1 MSKKDARR
9 PPAAPVETV
18 PRRLVVGVD
27 ALAGGIE
34 ALAALLSSP
43 PADLRIPHVVTQR
56 LSPTDRR
63 RLVELIRRETTLTV
77 KEVEHG
83 EVPAGDTVYLA
94 PTSHSVAMRDGKFE
108 LRVPATVPGEAQPVV
123 AFEVLPAIAARAKKA
138 APADGLA
145 EAQSADLRATCEHLR
160 SAIDELGARNLELE
174 RLILDLSS
182 MLDCIGFP
190 VLEVDEQLRLTRF
203 NRAAA
208 RLLHLQDAQ
217 LGSHFG
223 RIELPAWAAELTRH
237 VLLAPS
243 RRAPRAL
250 NLSDGERHFSLVSYR
265 GAAAPERSNRAVL
278 CLVDTTRADAV
289 AQVLCDQ
296 QEQSMAILNSSAD
309 AIRLLDREGKLVF
322 ANDALFALLGLPHP
336 RRNNGRAIP
345 RIPAAIARGWREQ
358 DRRALKGSA
367 SFSLVEERVRVG
379 AGERLL
385 ETRRVPI
392 LGEDGE
398 IRLLCATS
406 SDVTERRRDEAQ
418 LRLAAQVFEAS
429 GEAIMITDAVGS
441 IISVNPAFTRIT
453 GYAPDEVIG
462 RTPRV
467 LNSGRQDETFYR
479 QMWKAIGESGR
490 WQGEI
495 WNRRK
500 NGEVFPEWVS
510 ISAVADDG
518 DGGRPRNYI
527 AIYTDI
533 SERKAAEERVRHL
546 AQYDFLTDLPNRAL
560 FADRLKQAIGA
571 AQRDGSRLALMF
583 IDLDHFKTINDSLGH
598 NVGDMLLREV
608 AQRLASVI
616 RVSDTVSRQG
626 GDEFLVLTP
635 GIDSPTDAAYIA
647 RKLTES
653 IAEPFHL
660 EGHKLVVTPSIGIA
674 LFPDDGS
681 DMGNLIR
688 NADAAMYHAKQH
700 GRNAYQFF
708 TADMNARAME
718 RLTME
723 THLRHAIEARQ
734 LVLYYQPQVS
744 LASGA
749 IVAVEALIRWN
760 HPELGLVLPARFIP
774 VAEET
779 GQVASIG
786 EWVLRTATAQ
796 IMSWQSRG
804 MPRVPVAVNLS
815 ALQFKQGRLHDQ
827 VAEALAAVGLEPRYL
842 QLEMTESVL
851 MTEGEATAAT
861 MAALRAMEIEFAI
874 DDFGTGYS
882 SLAYLNRFRVGKLKI
897 DQSFI
902 RDLRSGND
910 SRKIVAAIIGLAKSL
925 GLRVLAEGV
934 ETDWQADF
942 LRASGCDEVQGFLF
956 GRPMA
961 ATHFEDL
968 LASGRFDVGG
978 VLDS

>member
-1 MSKKDARR
+1 MKA
-9 PPAAPVETV
+9 PPAH
-18 PRRLVVGVD
+18 LVVGVGSP
-27 ALAGGIE
+27 AGGME
-34 ALAALLSSP
+34 ALAALFGNL
-43 PADLRIPHVVTQR
+43 PADQHISCVVGHC
-56 LSPTDRR
+56 LSPSDRR
-63 RLVELIRRETTLTV
+63 RLVELIGRETGMTV
-77 KEVEHG
+77 KEIEPG
-83 EVPAGDTVYLA
+83 EVAAGNTVYVA
-94 PTSHSVAMRDGKFE
+94 PANHGVVLRDGK
-108 LRVPATVPGEAQPVV
+108 LHLLARAADKDGAAMVV
-123 AFEVLPAIAARAKKA
+123 AIEPQPAIAG
-138 APADGLA
+138 PAQVVSPGDRPEFELDDDSPG
-145 EAQSADLRATCEHLR
+145 TPEHLQ
-160 SAIDELGARNLELE
+160 SLIDELATVNGELVAENFELE
-174 RLILDLSS
+174 RQNHDLSS
-182 MLDCIGFP
+182 LLNTIGLP
-190 VLEVDEQLRLTRF
+190 VLEVDADLRLTRF
-203 NRAAA
+203 NEAAA
-208 RLLHLQDAQ
+208 RLLQ
-217 LGSHFG
+217 LRDTEPGSRFSH
-223 RIELPAWAAELTRH
+223 IELPAWAAELTRH
-237 VLLAPS
+237 VSLLFS

-250 NLSDGERHFSLVSYR
+250 HLSDGRRRFSLVSYAA
-265 GAAAPERSNRAVL
+265 AAAPGGTSRAVL
-278 CLVDTTRADAV
+278 CLVDTTRADAT
-289 AQVLCDQ
+289 AQVLSDQ
-296 QEQSMAILNSSAD
+296 QEQLMAILNSSAD
-309 AIRLLDREGKLVF
+309 AIRLLDREGRLVY
-322 ANDALFALLGLPHP
+322 ANDALFSLLDLPQ
-336 RRNNGRAIP
+336 RRRGNGGAIP
-345 RIPAAIARGWREQ
+345 RIPAAIARGWREH
-358 DRRALKGSA
+358 DRRALAGSDSCA
-367 SFSLVEERVRVG
+367 LVEERVQVG
-379 AGERLL
+379 ASERLL

-392 LGEDGE
+392 RGEDGE

-406 SDVTERRRDEAQ
+406 SDVTERRRGESQ

-429 GEAIMITDAVGS
+429 GEAIMITDAVGT
-441 IISVNPAFTRIT
+441 IISINPAFTRIT
-453 GYAPDEVIG
+453 GYAPDDVIG
-462 RTPRV
+462 RTPRI
-467 LNSGRQDETFYR
+467 LSSGRQDKAFYQ
-479 QMWKAIGESGR
+479 QMWKAIGEAGR

-500 NGEVFPEWVS
+500 DGEVFPEWVS
-510 ISAVADDG
+510 ISAVAHEG
-518 DGGRPRNYI
+518 EGGGPRNYI

-533 SERKAAEERVRHL
+533 SERKASEERVRHL

-626 GDEFLVLTP
+626 GDEFLVLAP
-635 GIDSPTDAAYIA
+635 RIESPNDAARIA
-647 RKLTES
+647 QKLTES

-660 EGHKLVVTPSIGIA
+660 EGRKLVVTPSIGIA
-674 LFPDDGS
+674 LFPDDGT

-723 THLRHAIEARQ
+723 THLRHAIEDRQ

-779 GQVASIG
+779 GQVTNIG

-804 MPRVPVAVNLS
+804 MPPVPVAVNLS

-827 VAEALAAVGLEPRYL
+827 VADALAAAGLEPRYL

-851 MTEGEATAAT
+851 MTEGEATAT
-861 MAALRAMEIEFAI
+861 SMAALRAMEIEFAI

-934 ETDWQADF
+934 ETGWQADF

-961 ATHFEDL
+961 AAHFEQF
-968 LASGRFDVGG
+968 LAGGQFDIGG
-978 VLDS
+978 VFDA